1 MKYTIIFFLIVWM
14 NLPESGMTQGIRN
27 RCQNGPMDRTLFQQ
41 QKQFVAT
48 RRSSSEVL
56 EAARSLSTSNCLS
69 SEQVKEVA
77 SVFTNDFDRL
87 EYAKHAWYSVY
98 DKEEFLTVMD
108 AFIQASNLFRLY
120 DFIRAESGATPAPS
134 GPGPVASI
142 QYPDAALYAGAKGC
156 QDWVNETGFQQV
168 LGGIK
173 NQPEDNARMKYL
185 QGLWNINCFS
195 VSQTMM
201 LSQEFQQENNR
212 FQFLKNASSRVYDTG
227 NLNFVVQVFQTE
239 TQRKEWNQ
247 FLASRT
253 PQTLS
258 HIPQETPQACQVS
271 QEAMT
276 RIVNSVNQQ
285 SVSSSKVNMAKQQIQ
300 INKCFTARQV
310 KSIVATIP
318 IESGRLEVMK
328 FAYDYTIDKPE
339 FLNILDVLSVQ
350 SSRDEII
357 KLVR

>member
-120 DFIRAESGATPAPS
+120 DFIRAESGAATPPGGPAPI
-134 GPGPVASI
+134 ASI
-142 QYPDAALYAGAKGC
+142 QYPDAALYVGGKGC
-156 QDWVNETGFQQV
+156 PDWVNENGFQQV
-168 LGGIK
+168 LVGVK
-173 NQPEDNARMKYL
+173 NQPEDTGRMKFL
-185 QGLWNINCFS
+185 QGLWNSNCFS
-195 VSQTMM
+195 VAQTMM
-201 LSQEFQQENNR
+201 LAQEFQQENNR
-212 FQFLKNASSRVYDTG
+212 FQFLKNASVRVYDAG
-227 NLNFVVQVFQTE
+227 NLNFAVQVFQTE
-239 TQRKEWNQ
+239 TLRKEWNQ
-247 FLASRT
+247 FIASRLLQAPAES
-253 PQTLS
+253 PQT
-258 HIPQETPQACQVS
+258 CQV
-271 QEAMT
+271 APDALT
-276 RIVNSVNQQ
+276 RIVNSINQQ
-285 SVSSSKVNMAKQQIQ
+285 GVSSSKVNLAKQQIQ
-300 INKCFTARQV
+300 VNKCFTARQV

-328 FAYDYTIDKPE
+328 FALDYTIDKPE